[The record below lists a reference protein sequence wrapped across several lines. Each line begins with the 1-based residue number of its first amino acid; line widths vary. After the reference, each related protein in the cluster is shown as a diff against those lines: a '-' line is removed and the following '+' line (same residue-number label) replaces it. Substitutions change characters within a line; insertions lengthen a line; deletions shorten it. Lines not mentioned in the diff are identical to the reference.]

1 MGLVTDFVPIVDGVV
16 EKALKETGKTD
27 EEINDLKDKIKNIF
41 QTDKSV
47 ETKINDLVKEE
58 SKTLPLS
65 AKEEAKT
72 LPLSAKEEAKTV
84 EPSEPLLGLR
94 TAIRPAIT
102 LALTVTFIFLVV
114 FPLVS
119 PYEGDED
126 LWLKVFSPFMAVFN
140 LLLGFWFGERSALK
154 VPGGEQAKKVA
165 AEVRKE
171 AREDA
176 AEVRKEAR
184 EDAAKAPAKAKTNN
198 TNAQG

>member
-58 SKTLPLS
+58 S
-65 AKEEAKT
+65 KT